1 MGMTIDE
8 WRKRLDG
15 TPKDRYDKK
24 LSELYNNTA
33 TTEGKAIIGL
43 INGLVTEL
51 LNNLKK
57 EQDENSTPISN

>member
-1 MGMTIDE
+1 MGMTQEE

-15 TPKDRYDKK
+15 TPKDKFDKK
-24 LSELYNNTA
+24 ISELYTNTA

-43 INGLVTEL
+43 INTLVIEL
-51 LNNLKK
+51 LNNLKQ

>member
-1 MGMTIDE
+1 MIKTQE
-8 WRKRLDG
+8 EFRKWLDG

-24 LSELYNNTA
+24 MRELYNNTA

-57 EQDENSTPISN
+57 EQDENTTQISN

>member
-1 MGMTIDE
+1 MTKTQKE
-8 WRKRLDG
+8 WDKWLHG

-24 LSELYNNTA
+24 IRELYNNTA